1 MGAKHVMWGV
11 AGHVVRVA
19 ERCSGSQVLR
29 RCSLL
34 SLSAGVETS
43 EKALKGDN
51 PNKAARPRLCGASSL
66 RALECRACVYLRPD
80 RARPLC
86 LPLLPPRLSMPL
98 ASNKC

>member
-1 MGAKHVMWGV
+1 MSCGEWLAMWCGWLSTAAAAK
-11 AGHVVRVA
+11 
-19 ERCSGSQVLR
+19 SLGSA
-29 RCSLL
+29 LL

-51 PNKAARPRLCGASSL
+51 PDKAARPRLCGASSL
-66 RALECRACVYLRPD
+66 RALECHACVYLRPD